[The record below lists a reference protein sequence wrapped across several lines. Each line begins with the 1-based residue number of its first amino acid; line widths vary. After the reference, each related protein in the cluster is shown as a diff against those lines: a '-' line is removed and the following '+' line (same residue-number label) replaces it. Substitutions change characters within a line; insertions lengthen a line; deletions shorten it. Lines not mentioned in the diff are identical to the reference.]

1 MIICNFFFFF
11 SIIIGK
17 QTIDKKIKYYLRDL
31 EKEKNI
37 KILLACETGSR
48 AWGFPS
54 PDSDYDVRIIYQHDK
69 DWYLTLNDQKDSV
82 ERMFENNDID
92 ITGWDLRK
100 CLKLLLKSNPA
111 LLERIQSHII
121 YQVDQEFLT
130 KFNDLAKTA
139 YSRISTA
146 FHYFSMAKK
155 LFVDVKDK
163 EEFKLK
169 RFFYVLRSA
178 VACVWIAEKKD
189 MPPID
194 FHKMMAGL
202 ELPESISKRIY
213 ELIDLKSRKNEDYF
227 HSGEAELIDF
237 IQEIL
242 NKTGKTFKSFT
253 HSKANIEEF
262 NQFFI
267 HQLNK

>member
-1 MIICNFFFFF
+1 MKEFEIMN
-11 SIIIGK
+11 
-17 QTIDKKIKYYLRDL
+17 KKINHYLSEL

-54 PDSDYDVRIIYQHDK
+54 PDSDYDVRIIYQHEK
-69 DWYLTLNDQKDSV
+69 DWYLSLNDKKDSI
-82 ERMFENNDID
+82 ERMYENNDID

-121 YQVDQEFLT
+121 YKADQEFLIM
-130 KFNDLAKTA
+130 FNDLAKTA
-139 YSRISTA
+139 YSRIATA
-146 FHYFSMAKK
+146 YHYYSMAKK
-155 LFVDVKDK
+155 LFEDIKGK
-163 EEFKLK
+163 QEYKLK

-178 VACVWIAEKKD
+178 IACVWIAEKKD

-194 FHKMMAGL
+194 FHKILAGL
-202 ELPESISKRIY
+202 QLPGSLNSRIY
-213 ELIDLKSRKNEDYF
+213 ELIDLKSTKSEDYL

-237 IQEIL
+237 IQETIT
-242 NKTGKTFKSFT
+242 KTGKNFKSFT
-253 HSKANIEEF
+253 HSNADIEEF
-262 NQFFI
+262 SQFFI
-267 HQLNK
+267 QQLNK